1 MITVEPGRLIPT
13 TARQFVHASV
23 RGRQDLTRDAVV
35 MTAKQEFSLV
45 RAPRGGRHDDPD
57 HRLGRAAARP
67 IGRGHWFVTIGG
79 EERGRTVG
87 LAGR

>member
-1 MITVEPGRLIPT
+1 MTG
-13 TARQFVHASV
+13 RQFVHAGV

-35 MTAKQEFSLV
+35 MTAKQQFSLM
-45 RAPRGGRHDDPD
+45 RAPRGRRHDDPD

-67 IGRGHWFVTIGG
+67 IGRRGNWFVTIGG
-79 EERGRTVG
+79 EERGRIVG